1 MIREAI
7 GIVLAGT
14 NLSYS
19 QAETVINEI
28 MSGGAT
34 DGQVAAFLTALQAKG
49 PVTEEITAFARVMR
63 ASAMP
68 FCPPVPGMAIDTCG
82 TGGDNSRSFNISTTA
97 AFVVAGAGVPVVKH
111 GNRSASG
118 TCGSADVL
126 EALGMNLAL
135 PPALNVAVMRKT
147 GMVFLFAPV
156 YHPAMG
162 KVSGVRR
169 EIGIRTV
176 FNLLGP
182 LTNPACTGAQLI
194 GVYSPGLTGTFG
206 EVLRSLGTIRGMVVH
221 GNGMDEI
228 TTTGTTKITE
238 LKNRELSHGVINCLD
253 YGIPNAFP
261 EDVAGGDARQ
271 NARILTAVLEGEKGA
286 CRDIVVLNAGAAI
299 YTAGKSASVREGV
312 ELAAL
317 SIDSGKAMG
326 KFTSLIEVTGEA
338 S

>member
-7 GIVLAGT
+7 GIVLTGT

-28 MSGGAT
+28 ISGVAT

-49 PVTEEITAFARVMR
+49 PVAEEITAFARVMR

-68 FCPPVPGMAIDTCG
+68 FRPPVPGMAIDTCG

-135 PPALNVAVMRKT
+135 PPALNEAVMRQT

-238 LKNRELSHGVINCLD
+238 LKNGELSHGVINCLD

-261 EDVAGGDARQ
+261 EDIAGGDARL
-271 NARILTAVLEGEKGA
+271 NARILTDVLEGEKGA

-299 YTAGKSASVREGV
+299 YTAGRCESVREGV
-312 ELAAL
+312 ELAVL
-317 SIDSGKAMG
+317 SIDSGKAMN
-326 KFTSLIEVTGEA
+326 KFSSLIEVTGGA

>member
-1 MIREAI
+1 
-7 GIVLAGT
+7 
-14 NLSYS
+14 
-19 QAETVINEI
+19 
-28 MSGGAT
+28 
-34 DGQVAAFLTALQAKG
+34 
-49 PVTEEITAFARVMR
+49 
-63 ASAMP
+63 
-68 FCPPVPGMAIDTCG
+68 
-82 TGGDNSRSFNISTTA
+82 
-97 AFVVAGAGVPVVKH
+97 
-111 GNRSASG
+111 
-118 TCGSADVL
+118 VL

-135 PPALNVAVMRKT
+135 PPALNADVMRKT

-206 EVLRSLGTIRGMVVH
+206 EVLRSLGTVRGMVVH

-238 LKNRELSHGVINCLD
+238 LKNGELYHGVISCSD
-253 YGIPNAFP
+253 YGIPVAYP
-261 EDVAGGDARQ
+261 EDIAGGDARE
-271 NARILTAVLEGEKGA
+271 NASILTGVLEGEKGA

-299 YTAGKSASVREGV
+299 YTAGKTGSIRKGV
-312 ELAAL
+312 EMASL
-317 SIDSGKAMG
+317 SVDSGNAME
-326 KFTSLIEVTGEA
+326 KLSSLIEVTGETR
-338 S
+338 